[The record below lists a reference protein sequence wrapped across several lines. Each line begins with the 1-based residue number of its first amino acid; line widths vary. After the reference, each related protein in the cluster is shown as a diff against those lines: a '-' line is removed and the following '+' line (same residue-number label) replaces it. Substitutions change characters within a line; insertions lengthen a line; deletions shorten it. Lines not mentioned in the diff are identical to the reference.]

1 MKKIAVFGAGGLGRE
16 IPCIIN
22 KINEIET
29 QWDFI
34 GFFDDGIEI
43 GTEVD
48 GHLILGGLSE
58 LNAWSEELSI
68 VFGIASPKI
77 VKKIV
82 GNITNKLIDF
92 PNIISP
98 DFYWLDKN
106 SFNIGKGN
114 FINFRCTASINV
126 NIGDFNSIGAFT
138 SLGHDSKIGNYNTI
152 MPSVQVC
159 GHVVIEEENFLGIS
173 SIILQG
179 NHIGKDVT
187 LGAGS
192 ILMKDAQDDLTYF
205 GNPARPIIKK

>member
-29 QWDFI
+29 LWDFI

-82 GNITNKLIDF
+82 GDITNKLIDF

-98 DFYWLDKN
+98 DFYFDLHSVTQSSLSTTKELARMHIL
-106 SFNIGKGN
+106 SFLK
-114 FINFRCTASINV
+114 
-126 NIGDFNSIGAFT
+126 
-138 SLGHDSKIGNYNTI
+138 
-152 MPSVQVC
+152 
-159 GHVVIEEENFLGIS
+159 
-173 SIILQG
+173 
-179 NHIGKDVT
+179 
-187 LGAGS
+187 
-192 ILMKDAQDDLTYF
+192 
-205 GNPARPIIKK
+205 